1 MLNRLSIRAK
11 VMFAFSAVL
20 LVTIGLGLFSIQRL
34 GAVND
39 TAVEIRK
46 DWLPSSKAVGK
57 VAALNEQVRQMQAAL
72 ILDRNTSAADTQI
85 QRIADANALR
95 QKTWQEYE
103 AMIDAGEERRLA
115 DAYLAA
121 WQAYYSN
128 ADQLQTLVRQGK
140 NDEAG
145 AAYIGDM
152 RAAFQKSR
160 DAIQAVAEFVASG
173 GAAAADRGGV
183 IFEVARYWII
193 GAIVVAA
200 LFCGLAALLI
210 IANVSRPISRI
221 TESMRRLAKHDMT
234 VEIPGIGR
242 KDEIGTMV
250 EAVQVFKDNMIK
262 ADKMETERHQ
272 DQSMRARRQE
282 EVDQLVGFFG
292 RSMSG
297 VFESSSAA
305 SADMAKTSSLLAESA
320 TESGEQTKLVM
331 HEIGQTSASVETVAA
346 ASQELSASIEE
357 IGRQANESSR
367 ISSAAMEQS
376 KDVVAKVEE
385 LRGAAEQIGT
395 VVELINSIASQTN
408 LLALN
413 ATIEAARAG
422 EMGKGFAVVASEVK
436 SLATQ
441 TGKATEEIGG
451 QIAAIQAATMR
462 AAEAIQGIAS
472 TVQQVN
478 EIAGSIASAVVEQS
492 AATQEIARSVE
503 QVSSSTVAVTKSM
516 EKVTTAVGK
525 NGEGAVTVKESAT
538 VLSRDSETLSGEVK
552 EFLGALQI
560 LVDGQQSLSMT
571 AINAPATAAIEGRN
585 IPGRVSKMSPGLAYF
600 SGALAVTPGTLLE
613 LTIEGIDRALR
624 VRFVETGAEGAVLQ
638 LPLNHEHLSYM
649 AQMLSRFGTAA
660 AA

>member
-1 MLNRLSIRAK
+1 ML
-11 VMFAFSAVL
+11 AFSAIL
-20 LVTIGLGLFSIQRL
+20 IVTIGLGLFSIQRL

-39 TAVEIRK
+39 AAAEVRN
-46 DWLPSSKAVGK
+46 DWLPGSRLLGK
-57 VAALNEQVRQMQAAL
+57 IAALTEQVRQMQSAL
-72 ILDRNTSAADTQI
+72 TMETK
-85 QRIADANALR
+85 ADAIEVQIRRIGETNDLR
-95 QKTWQEYE
+95 QTLVKEYE
-103 AMIDAGEERRLA
+103 PLIGDGEERRLA
-115 DAYLAA
+115 DAFNGA
-121 WQAYYSN
+121 WQSYYSN
-128 ADQLQTLVRQGK
+128 NDKLDDLVRQGK
-140 NDEAG
+140 NAEAS
-145 AAYIGDM
+145 AAYMGDM
-152 RAAFQKSR
+152 RAVFQKTR
-160 DAIQAVAEFVASG
+160 DSIQASAEFAARG
-173 GAAAADRGGV
+173 GTAAADRGAA
-183 IFEVARYWII
+183 IFEAARYWII
-193 GAIVVAA
+193 GAIVVAI
-200 LFCGLAALLI
+200 LLCSLAALLI

-234 VEIPGIGR
+234 VEIAGIGR

-250 EAVQVFKDNMIK
+250 EAVQVFKENMIK
-262 ADKMETERHQ
+262 TDKMETERQQ

-282 EVDQLVGFFG
+282 EIDQLIGFFG

-376 KDVVAKVEE
+376 KDIVAKVTE

-441 TGKATEEIGG
+441 TGRATEEIGG
-451 QIAAIQAATMR
+451 QIAAIQAATIR

-571 AINAPATAAIEGRN
+571 AVNVAATAIVEGRN
-585 IPGRVSKMSPGLAYF
+585 ISGRVSKMSPGLAYF
-600 SGALAVTPGTLLE
+600 SGALAVTPGTQLE
-613 LTIEGIDRALR
+613 LKIEGIDRTLR
-624 VRFVETGAEGAVLQ
+624 VRFVETGADGTVLQ
-638 LPLNHEHLSYM
+638 LPLNHEHLNYM
-649 AQMLSRFGTAA
+649 AQVLSHLGTAA